1 MKNRVI
7 WFEFGLLVVCLLGY
21 ARYES
26 THRVVVDESIFRED
40 FENDKKVINE
50 LLDKKV
56 VEYKEDEDYI
66 VIKEK
71 FVIDRE
77 IDFSIRNKQF
87 NIVGDNATSYF
98 NLRFDILVDKHIF
111 WDKLIVEID
120 GNVKEYDMTK
130 YERMDLRQEEFY
142 EIREGYKEYY
152 FLEVKDIFGMSD
164 LDEILGCDEIMF
176 SMSGK
181 GGYYDGEIKGGEL
194 RKVKEMITLYRLI
207 DKNKYFV
214 GLDKLTKD

>member
-7 WFEFGLLVVCLLGY
+7 GFEFGLLVVCLLGY